1 METPSQGYSQA
12 GCRESSAKLAP
23 REIAPHRKGV
33 LPISIQ
39 SVYSFQI
46 IVPVVQRTEQGFPN
60 AKTSFLQA
68 FVEVIH
74 STQIVAQVC
83 VNIYY
88 DHPE

>member
-1 METPSQGYSQA
+1 MEMPSQGYSQA

-46 IVPVVQRTEQGFPN
+46 IVPVVQRIEQGFAK
-60 AKTSFLQA
+60 AKTAFLQG
-68 FVEVIH
+68 F
-74 STQIVAQVC
+74 AQVISSAQIA
-83 VNIYY
+83 VFK
-88 DHPE
+88 PVE

>member
-1 METPSQGYSQA
+1 MEIPSQRYSQA

-46 IVPVVQRTEQGFPN
+46 IVPVVQRIERGFPKGKTAFLLEFADVVSTEQMT
-60 AKTSFLQA
+60 ALKR
-68 FVEVIH
+68 VE
-74 STQIVAQVC
+74 
-83 VNIYY
+83 
-88 DHPE
+88 